1 MTPKQK
7 EEIVYKLIDYVYS
20 ETYELITDEL
30 FDLNVINSTDNK
42 CSEYIM
48 DIQSQLF
55 KSLNN
60 LLDNKRKMYKQNNI
74 L

>member
-1 MTPKQK
+1 MTERQK
-7 EEIVYKLIDYVYS
+7 EEIVYKLIDHVYS
-20 ETYELITDEL
+20 NTYEIITDEL

-60 LLDNKRKMYKQNNI
+60 LLDNKIKMYKQNNI